1 MSEDVQGTQ
10 QSDWQ
15 KIKLSKLFL
24 LHFLYLCL
32 HFKLFIIVTTSATLR
47 IIKLGGGE
55 KIMVIEK
62 GLFEKGEH

>member
-32 HFKLFIIVTTSATLR
+32 HFKLFITEPLR
-47 IIKLGGGE
+47 ASLG
-55 KIMVIEK
+55 
-62 GLFEKGEH
+62 